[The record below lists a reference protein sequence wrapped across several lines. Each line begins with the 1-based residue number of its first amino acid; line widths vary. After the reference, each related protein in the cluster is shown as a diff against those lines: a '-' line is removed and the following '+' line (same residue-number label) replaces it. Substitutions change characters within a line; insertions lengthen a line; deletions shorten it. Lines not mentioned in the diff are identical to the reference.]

1 MAGAELEV
9 EIDRIGGPSK
19 TAVPTF
25 EAWNLEHRDLPAV
38 HVCHLS

>member
-19 TAVPTF
+19 TAEPTF
-25 EAWNLEHRDLPAV
+25 EAWNTETFRQCTCV
-38 HVCHLS
+38 TCHD